1 MAANIVL
8 SGNLSFLNL
17 AELLQL
23 LGSNGSN
30 GILRINAQH
39 APEPG
44 IVFFAHGN
52 PVHSINGSLRGLESI
67 FSLFGWM
74 EGEFS
79 FSEEPYDGESTIN
92 KSRMEIILDGL
103 RMLDDG
109 EIEKVESTISEG
121 TPSEPKKAVS
131 KKSSLPLIK
140 GPLVDYLHVVDEEE
154 FFDGEE
160 IIIEG
165 NHGNW
170 IWVILEGI
178 VELSRSTPKGPVKF
192 LQITDGA
199 FIGSISALLS
209 DESVRNVTATAV
221 GNVQLG
227 MLDSQGMG
235 NEFSRMTPEFRN
247 IVRSLDNRFDEVMN
261 RAVATFVGK
270 NDPAKFLKDKRPVI
284 MEGKND
290 DKSFIITGG
299 RASIV
304 RKTKNGVIPL
314 ITGLGKGD
322 FIGHIPFLDMGLEP
336 TSAVVLGDK
345 RLKVATV
352 DQQSLE
358 DEYEDLSLTFKN
370 MLSNISTNI
379 LATAMVIWLVQT
391 SFPSRSRHVN
401 SPRCF
406 RPTANR

>member
-1 MAANIVL
+1 MASNVVL

-30 GILRINAQH
+30 GILRINTKF

-44 IVFFAHGN
+44 IVYFLNGN
-52 PVHSINGSLRGLESI
+52 PVHSLSGSLRGLDAI
-67 FSLFGWM
+67 FSLFGWT
-74 EGEFS
+74 EGEFT
-79 FSEEPYDGESTIN
+79 FSDEPYEGESTIN

-109 EIEKVESTISEG
+109 EIEKIEPANIEVETAA
-121 TPSEPKKAVS
+121 KKDTTS
-131 KKSSLPLIK
+131 KSSFPHIK

-170 IWVILEGI
+170 IWVILEGT
-178 VELSRSTPKGPVKF
+178 VELSRTTPNGPMKF
-192 LQITDGA
+192 LHISDGA
-199 FIGSISALLS
+199 FIGSITSLLS
-209 DESVRNVTATAV
+209 DESVRNVTAQAI

-235 NEFSRMTPEFRN
+235 SEFSRLSPEFRN
-247 IVRSLDNRFDEVMN
+247 IVRSLDNRFNEIMS
-261 RAVATFVGK
+261 RAAACFVGK
-270 NDPAKFLKDKRPVI
+270 NDPNQLLKDKRPVI

-299 RASIV
+299 RASVV
-304 RKTKNGVIPL
+304 RKTKNGVVPL

-322 FIGHIPFLDMGLEP
+322 FIGQIPFLDMGLEP
-336 TSAVVLGDK
+336 TSAVVVGDK
-345 RLKVATV
+345 RLKVSPI
-352 DQQSLE
+352 DQETLQE
-358 DEYEDLSLTFKN
+358 EFDQLSLTFKN
-370 MLSNISTNI
+370 ILENISTNI
-379 LATAMVIWLVQT
+379 LATAMVICE
-391 SFPSRSRHVN
+391 FEKKM
-401 SPRCF
+401 
-406 RPTANR
+406 AK

>member
-1 MAANIVL
+1 MASNIVL

-30 GILRINAQH
+30 GILRINSKFAS
-39 APEPG
+39 EPG
-44 IVFFAHGN
+44 IVFFSNGN
-52 PVHSINGSLRGLESI
+52 PVHSLNGTLRGLEAI

-74 EGEFS
+74 EGEFA
-79 FSEEPYDGESTIN
+79 FSDEPYEGETTIN

-109 EIEKVESTISEG
+109 EIEKVEPAVLENE
-121 TPSEPKKAVS
+121 PPPKKPVT

-170 IWVILEGI
+170 IWVILEGM
-178 VELSRSTPKGPVKF
+178 VELSRSTPKGPVAF
-192 LQITDGA
+192 LQLSDGA
-199 FIGSISALLS
+199 FIGSISSLLS
-209 DESVRNVTATAV
+209 DESVRNLTAKAV

-235 NEFSRMTPEFRN
+235 SEFSRMSPEFRN
-247 IVRSLDNRFDEVMN
+247 IVRSLDNRFNEIMN
-261 RAVATFVGK
+261 RTVACFIGK
-270 NDPAKFLKDKRPVI
+270 NDPAKLLKDNRPVI

-299 RASIV
+299 RASII
-304 RKTKNGVIPL
+304 RKTKSGVVPL
-314 ITGLGKGD
+314 ITGLSKGD

-336 TSAVVLGDK
+336 TSAIVLGDK
-345 RLKVATV
+345 RLKVSTIDA
-352 DQQSLE
+352 QALQ
-358 DEYEDLSLTFKN
+358 DEYDQLSLTFKN
-370 MLSNISTNI
+370 VLENLSTAI
-379 LATAMVIWLVQT
+379 LATAMVICELEKKAA
-391 SFPSRSRHVN
+391 R
-401 SPRCF
+401 
-406 RPTANR
+406 

>member
-1 MAANIVL
+1 MANNIVL
-8 SGNLSFLNL
+8 SGNLNFLNL

-30 GILRINAQH
+30 GILRINSQH
-39 APEPG
+39 ASEPG
-44 IVFFAHGN
+44 VVFFSNGN
-52 PVHSINGSLRGLESI
+52 PVHSLNGELRGLDAI

-74 EGEFS
+74 EGAFS
-79 FSEEPYDGESTIN
+79 FSEEPYEGETTIN

-109 EIEKVESTISEG
+109 EIVKVESVAPETHE
-121 TPSEPKKAVS
+121 TPKKNVS

-199 FIGSISALLS
+199 FIGSISSLLS

-235 NEFSRMTPEFRN
+235 SEFSRMSPEFRN
-247 IVRSLDNRFDEVMN
+247 IVRSLDNRFNEIMD
-261 RAVATFVGK
+261 RTAACFVGK
-270 NDPAKFLKDKRPVI
+270 NDPAKLLKDKRPVI

-314 ITGLGKGD
+314 ITGLSKGD

-336 TSAVVLGDK
+336 TSAIVLGDK
-345 RLKVATV
+345 RLKVSTV
-352 DQQSLE
+352 DQQALQ
-358 DEYEDLSLTFKN
+358 DEYDQLSLTFKN
-370 MLSNISTNI
+370 VLINISTNI
-379 LATAMVIWLVQT
+379 LATAMVICELEKKAA
-391 SFPSRSRHVN
+391 R
-401 SPRCF
+401 
-406 RPTANR
+406 